1 MDWAAT
7 TFGTMVAIIG
17 ALFAGVVALAK
28 RELDNARDRAD
39 RLEDRLRALEQDH
52 FVLSRVTNH
61 LKRKMD
67 EQVTRMFP

>member
-28 RELDNARDRAD
+28 RELDHHRERTN
-39 RLEDRLRALEQDH
+39 RLEQRISAIEQDH
-52 FVLSRVTNH
+52 QFLRYIANH
-61 LKRKMD
+61 LRRKVD
-67 EQVTRMFP
+67 EEAARMPR